1 MSKARDSIEDLKTI
15 DANLAAKSPLASP
28 VFTGNV
34 GVGVTPANNATPAS
48 GVQVGATASIGAWES
63 GSNIITTV
71 ASNSYYNSAYKYI
84 TTNTAAL
91 IRLINGA
98 INFNVAPSGS
108 ANTAISWT
116 TAMNINAAGIVT
128 KPLQPAFDAHHNG
141 GQYSSGTSISST
153 NLNAVRLNT
162 GNHYSTSG
170 LRFVAPVAGVYRFN
184 YKTIVNGAVTNA
196 HVRMF
201 KNGSIISGSD
211 SHYSA
216 TWSNTYWSSWAYSIL
231 VSLSANDYVQ
241 VGHTSN
247 AVIHGNDYQSFN
259 GYLIG

>member
-1 MSKARDSIEDLKTI
+1 M
-15 DANLAAKSPLASP
+15 
-28 VFTGNV
+28 
-34 GVGVTPANNATPAS
+34 
-48 GVQVGATASIGAWES
+48 
-63 GSNIITTV
+63 
-71 ASNSYYNSAYKYI
+71 
-84 TTNTAAL
+84 
-91 IRLINGA
+91 
-98 INFNVAPSGS
+98 
-108 ANTAISWT
+108 ANTAGNEIGR
-116 TAMNINAAGIVT
+116 INYGFSDNSMQFYTNNAEALRINSAGIVT
-128 KPLQPAFDAHHNG
+128 KPKQPAFDAHHNG

-153 NLNAVRLNT
+153 SLNAVRLNT

-184 YKTIVNGAVTNA
+184 YRTIVNGAVTNA

-216 TWSNTYWSSWAYSIL
+216 TYSNTYWTGWTYSVL

>member
-1 MSKARDSIEDLKTI
+1 MTKARDLS
-15 DANLAAKSPLASP
+15 LAAKAPIASP

-108 ANTAISWT
+108 ANAAISWT

-128 KPLQPAFDAHHNG
+128 KPLQPAFCMSVNAYSGINAAAGVQVVRFGNQNSGGVLFNNG
-141 GQYSSGTSISST
+141 NNFDTT
-153 NLNAVRLNT
+153 N
-162 GNHYSTSG
+162 Y
-170 LRFVAPVAGVYRFN
+170 RFVAPVSGFYQFN
-184 YKTIVNGAVTNA
+184 ANIRIDSASGDYIYLTMT
-196 HVRMF
+196 
-201 KNGSIISGSD
+201 KNGSTTAGRDLDSGISSYNNKHV
-211 SHYSA
+211 SQV
-216 TWSNTYWSSWAYSIL
+216 L
-231 VSLSANDYVQ
+231 SLSANDYVDCN
-241 VGHTSN
+241 VRTSGDTGISIDGDSYFSGH
-247 AVIHGNDYQSFN
+247 
-259 GYLIG
+259 LIG